1 MEISEQLTDEAV
13 LTEIGERLARARID
27 AQLTQADLAEQAGV
41 SKRTVERIE
50 AGGSAQLSNIVR
62 ILRVLG
68 RLPNLNHV
76 LPAATP
82 GPMELLK
89 RKGKPRQRAST
100 RHRVDS
106 SAGVW
111 SWNDDP

>member
-1 MEISEQLTDEAV
+1 MTISNQLADEV
-13 LTEIGERLARARID
+13 ILIEIGKRMARSRID
-27 AQLTQADLAEQAGV
+27 ARLTQADLAEQAGV

-50 AGGSAQLSNIVR
+50 AGGSAQLSNIIR

-68 RLPNLNHV
+68 RLPSLDHV
-76 LPAATP
+76 LPEATP

-100 RHRVDS
+100 SRRVDS
-106 SAGVW
+106 SARTW
-111 SWNDDP
+111 SWNDEP